1 MSKVCQLMAARWE
14 AWWMVSW
21 LAVGDEDCTMLAAPC
36 TTWPPVGKALTTGVA
51 QAKPTQTIDKTTT
64 PMKTDTAEPGA
75 TASPAGDSPDD
86 LPWLQAC
93 SPTATRQPKC
103 SEKTVLKQRA
113 FIGNKAMGK
122 QQACLRRSRQIQSK
136 IVKFIGK

>member
-1 MSKVCQLMAARWE
+1 
-14 AWWMVSW
+14 
-21 LAVGDEDCTMLAAPC
+21 MLAAPC
-36 TTWPPVGKALTTGVA
+36 TTWPPVGKALTAKAPEVCA
-51 QAKPTQTIDKTTT
+51 QAKLTHAMDKTKA
-64 PMKTDTAEPGA
+64 PMNTAAAEPA
-75 TASPAGDSPDD
+75 APTTVPAGDSPDD

-122 QQACLRRSRQIQSK
+122 HQACLRRSRQIQLKLLNLSAIDIYAILFPK
-136 IVKFIGK
+136 NQYVNYFVSLDLHKQ